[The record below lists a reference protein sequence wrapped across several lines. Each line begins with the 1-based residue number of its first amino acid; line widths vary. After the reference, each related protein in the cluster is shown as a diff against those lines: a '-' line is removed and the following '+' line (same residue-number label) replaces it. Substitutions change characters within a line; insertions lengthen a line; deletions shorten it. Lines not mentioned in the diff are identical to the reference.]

1 MQDMPSP
8 AAILDLAIA
17 QLNSVGLNGGP
28 RAKFE
33 MRLTTAAVRL
43 VRRAMELTPL
53 ADAAEHKRL
62 SALLMET
69 GDLEQL
75 NRRLCA
81 LIGDGALALSTPG
94 LAAHLRA
101 TTLEKL
107 AIDQPT
113 YAAYR
118 RALETTGSEE

>member
-1 MQDMPSP
+1 VQDTPPP

-17 QLNSVGLNGGP
+17 QLKSVELNGGA

-33 MRLTTAAVRL
+33 MRLTTAALQL
-43 VRRAMELTPL
+43 VRRAMELAP
-53 ADAAEHKRL
+53 ASDAAEHERL
-62 SALLMET
+62 SALLVET

-81 LIGDGALALSTPG
+81 LIRDGTYLLSTPG
-94 LAAHLRA
+94 VAAHLRA

-113 YAAYR
+113 YASYR
-118 RALETTGSEE
+118 RALERTGG

>member
-17 QLNSVGLNGGP
+17 QLNSVELNGGA

-33 MRLTTAAVRL
+33 VRLATAAVQL
-43 VRRAMELTPL
+43 VRRAMELAPKT
-53 ADAAEHKRL
+53 DAAEHERL
-62 SALLMET
+62 SALLGQT
-69 GDLEQL
+69 GGLEQL

-81 LIGDGALALSTPG
+81 LIRNGALVLSTPG
-94 LAAHLRA
+94 VAAHLRA

-118 RALETTGSEE
+118 RALEQTGA

>member
-1 MQDMPSP
+1 MPSP
-8 AAILDLAIA
+8 AAILDLATA
-17 QLNSVGLNGGP
+17 QLSGVELNGGA

-33 MRLTTAAVRL
+33 VRLTTAAMQL
-43 VRRAMELTPL
+43 ARRAMELAPKS
-53 ADAAEHKRL
+53 DAAEHERL
-62 SALLMET
+62 SALLGEA
-69 GDLEQL
+69 GALEHL

-81 LIGDGALALSTPG
+81 LIRDGALQHSTPG
-94 LAAHLRA
+94 VAAHLRA

-118 RALETTGSEE
+118 RALERTEG

>member
-1 MQDMPSP
+1 MPSP

-17 QLNSVGLNGGP
+17 QLNSVELNGGA
-28 RAKFE
+28 RVKFE
-33 MRLTTAAVRL
+33 MRLATAALQL
-43 VRRAMELTPL
+43 VRRAMELAPTT
-53 ADAAEHKRL
+53 DAAEHERI

-69 GDLEQL
+69 GGLEQL

-81 LIGDGALALSTPG
+81 LICNGTLALSTPG
-94 LAAHLRA
+94 VAAHLRA
-101 TTLEKL
+101 TTLAKL

-118 RALETTGSEE
+118 RALEPTGGDE

>member
-1 MQDMPSP
+1 MQDSPSP
-8 AAILDLAIA
+8 AVILDLAIA
-17 QLNSVGLNGGP
+17 QLKDIELNGGA

-33 MRLTTAAVRL
+33 VRLTMAAMQL
-43 VRRAMELTPL
+43 VGRAMELAAKT
-53 ADAAEHKRL
+53 DAAEHERL
-62 SALLMET
+62 SALLVET
-69 GDLEQL
+69 GSLEQL

-81 LIGDGALALSTPG
+81 LIRDGALGLSSPAV
-94 LAAHLRA
+94 AAHLRA

-118 RALETTGSEE
+118 RALERTGR

>member
-1 MQDMPSP
+1 
-8 AAILDLAIA
+8 
-17 QLNSVGLNGGP
+17 LNGGA

-33 MRLTTAAVRL
+33 MRLTTAALQL
-43 VRRAMELTPL
+43 VRRAMELAP
-53 ADAAEHKRL
+53 ASDAAEHERL
-62 SALLMET
+62 SALLVET

-81 LIGDGALALSTPG
+81 LIRDGTYLLSTPG
-94 LAAHLRA
+94 VAAHLRA

-113 YAAYR
+113 YASYR
-118 RALETTGSEE
+118 RALERTGG

>member
-8 AAILDLAIA
+8 LAILDLAIA
-17 QLNSVGLNGGP
+17 QLNNVELNGGP

-33 MRLTTAAVRL
+33 LRLATAAVQL
-43 VRRAMELTPL
+43 VRRALELTP
-53 ADAAEHKRL
+53 ATDAAELERL
-62 SALLMET
+62 SAVLGES
-69 GDLEQL
+69 GGLEQL
-75 NRRLCA
+75 NRQLCA
-81 LIGDGALALSTPG
+81 LIRDGALGLSTPG
-94 LAAHLRA
+94 VAAHLRA

-118 RALETTGSEE
+118 RALERTGSE